1 MSMKTTLRAAALAVV
16 LSGAALAG
24 VHQTGGA
31 QATFTGKG
39 PAGFKLEGKTSE
51 LRVEEKGSAV
61 VVAVPL
67 GKLETGIELRD
78 RHMKEKYLEVAKFP
92 EAVLEVD
99 RSRITLPADGQSAQG
114 QSTGKMSLHGQTKD
128 VSFSYV
134 IKRSGDT
141 YQVEG
146 KVPLNLKDYGI
157 NIPSYLGVTVQ
168 PDIQTAVGFS
178 FKG

>member
-1 MSMKTTLRAAALAVV
+1 MSVKRNLRTAAFAIIF
-16 LSGAALAG
+16 SGAALAG
-24 VHQTGGA
+24 VQQTGGA
-31 QATFTGKG
+31 HASFTGKG

-67 GKLETGIELRD
+67 AKLDTGIPLRD
-78 RHMKEKYLEVAKFP
+78 SHMKEKYLEVAKYP

-99 RSRITLPADGQSAQG
+99 RSRVTLPTDGQSAQG
-114 QSTGKMSLHGQTKD
+114 QATGKMSLHGQTKD

-134 IKRSGDT
+134 IKRVGGA

-146 KVPLNLKDYGI
+146 KLPLNLKDYGI
-157 NIPSYLGVTVQ
+157 NVPAYLGVTVQ
-168 PDIQTAVGFS
+168 PDIQTAVAFS
-178 FKG
+178 FKE